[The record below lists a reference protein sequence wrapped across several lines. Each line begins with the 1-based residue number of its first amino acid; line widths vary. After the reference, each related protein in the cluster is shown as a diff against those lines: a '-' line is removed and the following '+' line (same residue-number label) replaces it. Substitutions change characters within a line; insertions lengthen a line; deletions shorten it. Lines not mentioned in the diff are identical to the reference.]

1 MSEWCDVCWC
11 VHCVLCDIQSLA
23 VVASSAAAADRVIT
37 VVAVVAAAK
46 PTLVLVVAVVKSV
59 VCNGAVVNALLEALF
74 IGIVVEISH
83 GAMVGRGADTR
94 AGMDII
100 VAAVVIF
107 ALYFVVRSPYH
118 TEMLSGVVVDALIST
133 LASVDISI
141 AVVPGIAAGVL
152 VGGSAN
158 VWASVVT
165 ALTFAVPTPSN
176 ESNR

>member
-1 MSEWCDVCWC
+1 MSVCWC

-23 VVASSAAAADRVIT
+23 VVASSAAAADRAIT
-37 VVAVVAAAK
+37 VVAVVAPAK

-59 VCNGAVVNALLEALF
+59 VWNGAVIDALPEALF
-74 IGIVVEISH
+74 IDVVVEISD
-83 GAMVGRGADTR
+83 GAMVGRDVDMR

-100 VAAVVIF
+100 VG
-107 ALYFVVRSPYH
+107 LPYH
-118 TEMLSGVVVDALIST
+118 TEMLSGVALSRA
-133 LASVDISI
+133 LASVDVII

-152 VGGSAN
+152 AGGSAN